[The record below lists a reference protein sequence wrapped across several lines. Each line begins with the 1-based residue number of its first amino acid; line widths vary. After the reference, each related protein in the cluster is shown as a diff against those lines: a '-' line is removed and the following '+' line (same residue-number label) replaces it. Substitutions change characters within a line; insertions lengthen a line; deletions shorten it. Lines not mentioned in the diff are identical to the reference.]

1 MNNKTIALLSVSV
14 LALALS
20 AGSVFAEAAVE
31 SEEAV
36 LETEVQE
43 EAPSEDSLTGLIS
56 SAFGEGGKLSDLL
69 AEDGVVL
76 GENGLISSLFGEG
89 GMLSEVVPEGVD
101 VEQLAKSAAEQLQD
115 QNSELYKGIEEI
127 EGIVSN
133 EDGSLNLEKIGGL
146 AEMFLS
152 NVTAGSEE
160 GSEAAP
166 GDMLIFDD
174 QMKETIKAYVNE
186 FYSDLVNGEFSVIG
200 SYSIK
205 VTPTEDGNINIL
217 GEFTKLNYAVEG
229 TELKETGSASQPMF
243 FTLSKKED
251 GSYEIVDFKTTED
264 GEGFTASLEELCKQ
278 VGLTVEEYLADAG
291 FSEIAVLDELVTFL
305 EEHPEFQKLEYNGEL
320 VTKEELED
328 TLGTVIESLFTVL
341 AATVPEEAEAAEVT
355 SEAAE
360 VTSEAPQE

>member
-1 MNNKTIALLSVSV
+1 MKNKTIALLSVSV

-152 NVTAGSEE
+152 NVSAGSEE

-174 QMKETIKAYVNE
+174 QMKETIKAYVN
-186 FYSDLVNGEFSVIG
+186 
-200 SYSIK
+200 
-205 VTPTEDGNINIL
+205 
-217 GEFTKLNYAVEG
+217 
-229 TELKETGSASQPMF
+229 
-243 FTLSKKED
+243 
-251 GSYEIVDFKTTED
+251 
-264 GEGFTASLEELCKQ
+264 
-278 VGLTVEEYLADAG
+278 
-291 FSEIAVLDELVTFL
+291 
-305 EEHPEFQKLEYNGEL
+305 
-320 VTKEELED
+320 
-328 TLGTVIESLFTVL
+328 
-341 AATVPEEAEAAEVT
+341 
-355 SEAAE
+355 
-360 VTSEAPQE
+360 